1 MLISTASAIIIIVYH
16 FASTMA
22 FCNMHAA
29 SETQKY
35 MMLHSQPN
43 TKILVNHM
51 IDKYSKTSGVPSFYI
66 KDCIENKKKAINA
79 AKPKPKP
86 APTLRGNIKK
96 GYK

>member
-29 SETQKY
+29 SQTQKY

-51 IDKYSKTSGVPSFYI
+51 IDKYSQRSGLPSSYI

-79 AKPKPKP
+79 VKPKPKP
-86 APTLRGNIKK
+86 APTLRGNIKN